1 MKLPDWYS
9 TGAVLAF
16 LALAGPSLAVCLVLG
31 VAGAVFQ
38 TATQIRE
45 SAIAFVPKAIGL
57 VVILALGGGLMLSVA
72 ANYARHVFNA
82 VPAIVHGSANG

>member
-1 MKLPDWYS
+1 MNIPDWYS

-16 LALAGPSLAVCLVLG
+16 LALAGPPLVVCLVLG

-57 VVILALGGGLMLSVA
+57 IAIFSVAGGLMLSVTA
-72 ANYARHVFNA
+72 HYAQHVFEA
-82 VPAIVHGSANG
+82 APAIVHGSDNG